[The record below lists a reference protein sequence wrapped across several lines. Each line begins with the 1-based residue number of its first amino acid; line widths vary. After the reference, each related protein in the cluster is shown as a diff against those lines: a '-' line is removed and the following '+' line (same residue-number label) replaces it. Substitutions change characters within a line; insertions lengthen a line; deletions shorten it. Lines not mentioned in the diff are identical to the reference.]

1 MGEKPR
7 LASALA
13 KRGPPALMGAMAA
26 ENQSLAT
33 YLPVLVQVVLGL
45 SIPAAILLVSHIFG
59 QRAKGNYIKDKAYE
73 CGLPSEGKVH
83 PRFAVKFHVTAML
96 FILFD
101 IEVVFLVPWALV
113 YREFLAASIAITGAT
128 AVFLGILVF
137 GLVYELRR
145 GALEWEK

>member
-1 MGEKPR
+1 
-7 LASALA
+7 
-13 KRGPPALMGAMAA
+13 MAA
-26 ENQSLAT
+26 TGQTLAT
-33 YLPVLVQVVLGL
+33 YLPVLVQVALGL
-45 SIPAAILLVSHIFG
+45 SIPVAIIAASHLFG

-83 PRFAVKFHVTAML
+83 PRFAVKFYVTAML

-113 YREFLAASIAITGAT
+113 YREFLAAGIAITGAT
-128 AVFLGILVF
+128 AVFLGVLVF
-137 GLVYELRR
+137 GLVYEVKR

>member
-1 MGEKPR
+1 
-7 LASALA
+7 
-13 KRGPPALMGAMAA
+13 MAA
-26 ENQSLAT
+26 AESQSLST

-45 SIPAAILLVSHIFG
+45 SIPAVILIASHVFG

-73 CGLPSEGKVH
+73 CGLPMEGKPH
-83 PRFAVKFHVTAML
+83 PRFAVKFYVTAML

-113 YREFLAASIAITGAT
+113 YREFLAAGIAITAAT
-128 AVFLGILVF
+128 AVFLGVLIL
-137 GLVYELRR
+137 GLAYEFKR

>member
-1 MGEKPR
+1 
-7 LASALA
+7 
-13 KRGPPALMGAMAA
+13 MAA
-26 ENQSLAT
+26 TESQSLST

-45 SIPAAILLVSHIFG
+45 SIPAIILIASHVFG

-73 CGLPSEGKVH
+73 CGLPMEGKPH
-83 PRFAVKFHVTAML
+83 PRFAVKFYVTAML

-113 YREFLAASIAITGAT
+113 YREFLAAGIAITGAT
-128 AVFLGILVF
+128 AVFLGVLVF
-137 GLVYELRR
+137 GLVYEVKR

>member
-1 MGEKPR
+1 
-7 LASALA
+7 
-13 KRGPPALMGAMAA
+13 MATT
-26 ENQSLAT
+26 EQSLAT
-33 YLPVLVQVVLGL
+33 YLPVLVQIVLGL
-45 SIPAAILLVSHIFG
+45 SVPIVVLVASHIFG

-83 PRFAVKFHVTAML
+83 PRFAVKFYVTAML

-113 YREFLAASIAITGAT
+113 YREFLAAGIAITTVT
-128 AVFLGILVF
+128 AVFLGVLVL
-137 GLVYELRR
+137 GLFYEVRR